1 MPANI
6 TRSYIRLMMIPL
18 ILLLVCGCSNQR
30 ETLVGNYT
38 AVNPTSAGPVTADL
52 ELLPDGKGF
61 WSIETDNAAFRW
73 DLHRGK
79 IRLHTKSG
87 GVIQGTFDHDTI
99 QLTLPGMGLIR
110 FQRLH

>member
-1 MPANI
+1 MLADV
-6 TRSYIRLMMIPL
+6 TRSYIRLMMMPL
-18 ILLLVCGCSNQR
+18 IFFLVFGCSSER
-30 ETLVGNYT
+30 ENLVGNYT
-38 AVNPTSAGPVTADL
+38 AVDQASADPVTADL

-87 GVIQGTFDHDTI
+87 GVIEGILDHDTI

-110 FQRLH
+110 FQRLP